1 MNYSRQRELIYNAL
15 MNTQSHPTAET
26 IYKQLRVDVPK
37 LSLATVYR
45 NLNQLCDL
53 GSARRLR
60 INGSPDRYDGVVKPH
75 YHFCCEH
82 CGDVCDVTISESVI
96 NSLLSS
102 EMGHSP
108 TYCDVIFYGSCLKCK
123 SENC

>member
-45 NLNQLCDL
+45 NLKQLESAGLIVAIETNQGSVHYDADVSTHGHFICEECGKIIDVDL
-53 GSARRLR
+53 PPAQIELAQKEGFEVKRSK
-60 INGSPDRYDGVVKPH
+60 VVLYGKCPN
-75 YHFCCEH
+75 CA
-82 CGDVCDVTISESVI
+82 G
-96 NSLLSS
+96 NS
-102 EMGHSP
+102 
-108 TYCDVIFYGSCLKCK
+108 K
-123 SENC
+123 